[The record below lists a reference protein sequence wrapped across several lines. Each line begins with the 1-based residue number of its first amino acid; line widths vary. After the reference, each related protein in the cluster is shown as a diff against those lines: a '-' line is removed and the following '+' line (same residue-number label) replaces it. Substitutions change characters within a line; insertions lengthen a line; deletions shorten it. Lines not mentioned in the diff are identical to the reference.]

1 MSFSKGDIIMLSD
14 ILDENWYEGV
24 LHGKTG
30 VFPVNFVKVSR
41 EFIVFSLLRVLDSC
55 YNWSY

>member
-1 MSFSKGDIIMLSD
+1 MLSD

-41 EFIVFSLLRVLDSC
+41 EFIVFLFLEFWTLVIIGHSNVA
-55 YNWSY
+55 